1 MNDQQF
7 RQVLDRLKLSWDG
20 YRKVRKGVKKRIH
33 RHMQELG
40 CRNVEAYLLA
50 LDENSELKEECERL
64 LTVSIS
70 RFFRDRGLWQ
80 TLEDQIL
87 PGIIDGREEGVKVWF
102 AGCACG
108 EEAYS
113 FTILWD
119 RLKGRFERL
128 PRLEILGTDMN
139 PLYLNKAQARIFS
152 RTSLKEVP
160 SELRDRY
167 FRQRKG
173 GRQYQILPFVAES
186 ITWKAHNLLQGPP
199 GQGFHLVFLRN
210 NLLTYYS
217 DELKRPAFEKVV
229 GCLSPKG
236 VLVIGSHE
244 KLPSESESL
253 IPLAGH
259 SYIFQ
264 SWT

>member
-7 RQVLDRLKLSWDG
+7 RQVLDHFKLSWDG
-20 YRKVRKGVKKRIH
+20 YQKVRKGVKKRIH

-50 LDENSELKEECERL
+50 LDEVQELKEQCERL

-80 TLEDQIL
+80 TLEDHIL
-87 PGIIDGREEGVKVWF
+87 PWIIDGREEGIKVWI

-128 PRLEILGTDMN
+128 PRLEIWGTDMN
-139 PLYLNKAQARIFS
+139 PLYLYKAQARLFS

-160 SELRDRY
+160 SELRDTY
-167 FRQRKG
+167 FRQKRR
-173 GRQYQILPFVAES
+173 GRQYQILPFMAEN
-186 ITWKAHNLLQGPP
+186 ITWKVHDLLKDPPP
-199 GQGFHLVFLRN
+199 GQGFDLVFLRN
-210 NLLTYYS
+210 NLLTYYT
-217 DELKRPAFEKVV
+217 DELKRPAFEKIV
-229 GCLSPKG
+229 GCLSPQG
-236 VLVIGSHE
+236 ILIIGSHE

-253 IPLAGH
+253 IPLTGH

-264 SWT
+264 S